1 MRATLA
7 FTRGM
12 RRAARAPRVAVVLW
26 LVNLSLAAVAA
37 APFHARLSAA
47 IDQAPAADVLRDGLR
62 LSVLT
67 DLLAPDRIGLGALRS
82 LVGVLVLLAL
92 LANALAT
99 GGVLEVLRTADER
112 PFLHRFGRGAG
123 RFFGR
128 FLRAGLL
135 AGLVLAVVAGL
146 GNAALAVLAR
156 PLEDSSWE
164 PMGLVLFVVRAGFTL
179 AIAVTVLLA
188 LDVAR
193 IRLVREDGR
202 RVARV
207 FRGALAFVLR
217 NLASA
222 AGLWVLNA
230 AVFAAV
236 AAAYFAWS
244 SAHRADTWLGMALL
258 VAGQQAVML
267 VRAGL
272 RVALFG
278 SLIELVE
285 EGAGA
290 AAIVVPAPAAA
301 PPDAAPPDAMTDLP
315 SPS

>member
-1 MRATLA
+1 MRAIAA
-7 FTRGM
+7 FTGGM
-12 RRAARAPRVAVVLW
+12 RRAARAPRLAVVLW

-47 IDQAPAADVLRDGLR
+47 IDDAPAADPLRDGLR
-62 LSVLT
+62 VSVLA
-67 DLLAPDRIGLGALRS
+67 DLLAPDRIGFGALRS

-92 LANALAT
+92 LVNALTA
-99 GGVLEVLRTADER
+99 GGVLEVLRTSDDDR
-112 PFLHRFGRGAG
+112 PFLHRFGRGGG

-135 AGLVLAVVAGL
+135 AGLVIVVVAGL
-146 GNAALAVLAR
+146 GNGALSVLAR
-156 PLEDSSWE
+156 RLEDSSWE
-164 PMGLVLFVVRAGFTL
+164 PMGPVLFVVRAALTF
-179 AIAVTVLLA
+179 AVVVTALLA

-202 RVARV
+202 RVARA

-217 NLASA
+217 RLPSA
-222 AGLWVLNA
+222 AGLWLLNA
-230 AVFAAV
+230 AVLAAV
-236 AAAYFAWS
+236 VGTYFAWS
-244 SAHRADTWLGMALL
+244 NAHRADTWLGIALL

-267 VRAGL
+267 ARAGL

-278 SLIELVE
+278 SVIELVE
-285 EGAGA
+285 ERTGQP
-290 AAIVVPAPAAA
+290 AIPVPAAA
-301 PPDAAPPDAMTDLP
+301 PPDAMPDLP